1 MKNFIVLLLIMIF
14 LSPLSF
20 LLATATPASPTVSV
34 LGYGWGSP
42 SSPTSAYPGYTD
54 FPFYVEIGAVGSATP
69 LSASIS
75 FPSGSPFIT
84 VGGNQAGVIQ
94 GSGYYLAIFYLT
106 IPSSVTPGY
115 YSAKV
120 TVDYSVPIAD
130 QVCVESKTFNIQ
142 IPVSAVDFPIPVGI
156 QGGTSG
162 VSQPLVTGEGASP
175 LTISVSNP
183 SNNIVDNVLVNLTL
197 PSGLMSETGKKFLIF
212 TIPSIPPQETIQS
225 TQLVNVTQNAIPG
238 TYSLNYSVTFTNYLG
253 YRYYATNSNI
263 TSGNANVTLVNIPL
277 TLTIY
282 PKTPITFYVTSTSA
296 TPSSLVSITLR
307 ANSSYNAF
315 IESVTPQTSL
325 TLLSSNFTPTTFQGT
340 ANFNYTFE
348 VPQTLAPG
356 AYPITFTITYEIF
369 GQQQETAVTTFVQV
383 NYYNAMP
390 TLSDPTW
397 STLASPG
404 TAGVTLT
411 FLLTNP
417 LPYPI
422 SDVNVTI
429 LPPAGMSS
437 TYISYVVP
445 TLSASG
451 QGINYAQVPFT
462 ITLAQ
467 NVTPGY
473 HEIPFVV
480 SYFSSYGF
488 HKVRSQ
494 IPVYVYPQ
502 SQLLALVSNV
512 TVYQGTQAE
521 LPIVLVNYDPV
532 PVSSVSAELRLTGL
546 SVVGFS
552 NQTFNMGPNSNA
564 TVVFTISAQGVG
576 AGSYPATLTLVYNYE
591 GVTKTVTYTI
601 PINVLPAQNIV
612 DVSITPTEV
621 YYGTINN
628 VTVRLIDTAQTPLN
642 NVVLKLFGPSSEFS
656 LSQNTVDIGTLS
668 PGKSYTVTL
677 NLLPT
682 VSSTTPLPLSVEV
695 QYLLPGSGVITQSY
709 NFSLIATGLVDLV
722 LQQPTISFSN
732 GTLTVTGVLNNFGTA
747 SANFVTVYVDG
758 NSTYIGSVPPNSP
771 TPFSTTLVIPFAGG
785 NTSTAKPHQVK
796 IVVSYEDSI
805 YQTHNLT
812 YVLSFS
818 PSATHFNTTFTN
830 FRHFRSSN
838 SLLPEIVIAIL
849 LVIVI
854 VLAILLVLRKGKK

>member
-1 MKNFIVLLLIMIF
+1 M
-14 LSPLSF
+14 
-20 LLATATPASPTVSV
+20 
-34 LGYGWGSP
+34 
-42 SSPTSAYPGYTD
+42 
-54 FPFYVEIGAVGSATP
+54 
-69 LSASIS
+69 
-75 FPSGSPFIT
+75 
-84 VGGNQAGVIQ
+84 
-94 GSGYYLAIFYLT
+94 
-106 IPSSVTPGY
+106 
-115 YSAKV
+115 
-120 TVDYSVPIAD
+120 
-130 QVCVESKTFNIQ
+130 
-142 IPVSAVDFPIPVGI
+142 
-156 QGGTSG
+156 
-162 VSQPLVTGEGASP
+162 
-175 LTISVSNP
+175 
-183 SNNIVDNVLVNLTL
+183 
-197 PSGLMSETGKKFLIF
+197 
-212 TIPSIPPQETIQS
+212 
-225 TQLVNVTQNAIPG
+225 
-238 TYSLNYSVTFTNYLG
+238 
-253 YRYYATNSNI
+253 
-263 TSGNANVTLVNIPL
+263 
-277 TLTIY
+277 
-282 PKTPITFYVTSTSA
+282 
-296 TPSSLVSITLR
+296 
-307 ANSSYNAF
+307 
-315 IESVTPQTSL
+315 
-325 TLLSSNFTPTTFQGT
+325 
-340 ANFNYTFE
+340 
-348 VPQTLAPG
+348 
-356 AYPITFTITYEIF
+356 
-369 GQQQETAVTTFVQV
+369 
-383 NYYNAMP
+383 
-390 TLSDPTW
+390 
-397 STLASPG
+397 
-404 TAGVTLT
+404 
-411 FLLTNP
+411 
-417 LPYPI
+417 
-422 SDVNVTI
+422 
-429 LPPAGMSS
+429 
-437 TYISYVVP
+437 
-445 TLSASG
+445 
-451 QGINYAQVPFT
+451 
-462 ITLAQ
+462 
-467 NVTPGY
+467 
-473 HEIPFVV
+473 
-480 SYFSSYGF
+480 
-488 HKVRSQ
+488 RSQ